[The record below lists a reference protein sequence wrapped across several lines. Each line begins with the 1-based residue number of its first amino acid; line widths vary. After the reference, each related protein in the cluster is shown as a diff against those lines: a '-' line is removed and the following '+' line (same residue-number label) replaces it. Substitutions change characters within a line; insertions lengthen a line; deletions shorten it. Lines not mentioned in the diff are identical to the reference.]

1 MPTPQRA
8 LPLFLATGL
17 VVLSACSTEEAPG
30 EEGPLPQRVL
40 LISLD
45 TLRADHT
52 GFGGYDRPT
61 TPFLDTLAE
70 GAVVFDKHFANSNC
84 TLPSHATMLTGL
96 HYPSH
101 GVKPVGEDEPI
112 RVLPKGAV
120 TLAQRFQAAGYQT
133 AGFTS
138 HGAWLN
144 ADYGFDR
151 GFDHF
156 ESGWV
161 DADTIIDGYLDWI
174 DEAEPQQSFVFLHFF
189 DIHSDS
195 VAKGPCLP
203 YRSTPELVAEFAG
216 ETPTGFTGCSQEFKR
231 RDGRESCASNYLKDV
246 SNKLEPL
253 PDEHLQFLIGLYD
266 AGIRRLDDQLRDLF
280 AELEERGQLANTLVV
295 VTSDHGESFKEH
307 GTMLHDTHH
316 DEVANVPLI
325 VKLPQSAGVAPRRID
340 ALTQST
346 DLAPTI
352 LDLCGLEP
360 IGQVPSLAPAIML
373 GEQPD
378 DGLVLFHA
386 HILIG
391 RDEAGEYKIVKVG
404 GKKSPMFYDRDAD
417 PMEEYNLLSNPEY
430 QTAQRD
436 RLLTVYRELNELND
450 ECRSIL
456 GTLEALEDG
465 ERGSLSPE
473 RIAELKALGYL
484 GGDPPPVNADE
495 AAGNGK
501 KPPVE

>member
-1 MPTPQRA
+1 MPRPLRLLALA
-8 LPLFLATGL
+8 LPLGLA
-17 VVLSACSTEEAPG
+17 ACGEAPTPA
-30 EEGPLPQRVL
+30 EADGPLPQRVL

-52 GFGGYDRPT
+52 GFGGYHRPT
-61 TPFLDTLAE
+61 TPFLDSLAAE
-70 GAVVFDKHFANSNC
+70 GVVFDNHFANSNC

-96 HYPSH
+96 HYGSH
-101 GVKPVGEDEPI
+101 GVRPVGEDEPI
-112 RVLPKGAV
+112 RVLPKAAV
-120 TLAQRFQAAGYQT
+120 TLAQRFQESGFQT

-161 DADTIIDGYLDWI
+161 DAEAIMDGYLSWI
-174 DEAEPQQSFVFLHFF
+174 DEVRPERSFVFLHFF

-195 VAKGPCLP
+195 AQKGPCLP
-203 YRSTPELVAEFAG
+203 YRSTPELVEEFAG
-216 ETPTGFTGCSQEFKR
+216 ERPAGFTGCSQKWKR
-231 RDGRESCASNYLKDV
+231 RDGKESCASNYLKDV

-253 PDEHLQFLIGLYD
+253 PDDHRAYLVGLYD
-266 AGIRRLDDQLRDLF
+266 AGIRRLDDQLRSF
-280 AELEERGQLANTLVV
+280 FGELEARGQLDNALVV
-295 VTSDHGESFKEH
+295 VTADHGESFGEH

-316 DEVANVPLI
+316 DEVAQVPLI
-325 VKLPQSAGVAPRRID
+325 VKLPASSGVAPRRIR

-352 LDLCGLEP
+352 LDLCGLDP

-373 GEQPD
+373 GEEPE
-378 DGLVLFHA
+378 DGLVLFHS

-391 RDEAGEYKIVKVG
+391 RDEGGEFKMVKVG
-404 GKKSPMFYDRDAD
+404 GKKPPVFYDREAD
-417 PMEEYNLLSNPEY
+417 PGESYNLLDQEGYKDDNRE
-430 QTAQRD
+430 
-436 RLLTVYRELNELND
+436 RLVAIYREMDRINE
-450 ECRSIL
+450 ESRSIL
-456 GTLEALEDG
+456 SSLEALEDG
-465 ERGSLSPE
+465 EGGSLSPE

-484 GGDPPPVNADE
+484 GGGPEGDASAE
-495 AAGNGK
+495 AARD
-501 KPPVE
+501 